1 MASLIKRGN
10 VYYAQYMT
18 GKRAKRVSLDT
29 SSLQLAKEKIR
40 QLESAL
46 YRGHDNPLPTKTPI
60 ATVVTRYIEH
70 MCTHKTA
77 RSVQRDISYLREAF
91 GPICPALELKNPKI
105 SLKGKKRPPPHPLLP
120 GGKLLRA
127 DHHRRHLQLHRHPGA
142 AQGAGPQDRQPL
154 PGDPD
159 PSLQLGHGAEWHQD
173 RRR

>member
-105 SLKGKKRPPPHPLLP
+105 SLKGKKRPPPTPP
-120 GGKLLRA
+120 PTWRQIASSRSPPPTSPTSSPPRCGA
-127 DHHRRHLQLHRHPGA
+127 RRWPPRPPTATG
-142 AQGAGPQDRQPL
+142 R
-154 PGDPD
+154 
-159 PSLQLGHGAEWHQD
+159 S
-173 RRR
+173 